1 MKGIL
6 HSAVSAI
13 VSLMLITACS
23 SHISPVSSQK
33 PAMPQM
39 NDNLFKSGSDVTV
52 TPIPTLD
59 QLMALTPEQIEEL
72 HQFVRRED
80 IALLPKNKQVREY
93 LFTKLVNF
101 NYEGKNLPASVALEK
116 GSGNCMTLALLTYAV
131 ARELGVKAVFQVMH
145 TPPMLLDVT
154 SDIAVTSDHVRTFL
168 YEDDTDNQGF
178 YFSGRSYVV
187 LDYFPDRY
195 DRGGRKIAEEQ
206 FFGMLYR
213 NHAGDALLA
222 GKLNRAFSL
231 LKAGTQYTQEY
242 APLLNMLAIV
252 HRRSGDDETA
262 KKFYQYALNVSESK
276 ITLLSNYHY
285 LLTMNGEL
293 EVAYRVKLQLLAL
306 EDSSPYAWYLMGKE
320 ALDEGDNLSAKI
332 YLKKF
337 LRNTPYYHRAY
348 FDLAKAQHALGESA
362 AARRSLSQALTY
374 AEKPESQRLYQAK
387 LTWLNQ

>member
-1 MKGIL
+1 MKRIL
-6 HSAVSAI
+6 HSLFLVI
-13 VSLMLITACS
+13 VGLMLMTACS
-23 SHISPVSSQK
+23 SNISSSKPV
-33 PAMPQM
+33 MPQT
-39 NDNLFKSGSDVTV
+39 NDNLFESKSDASPV
-52 TPIPTLD
+52 PTLEH
-59 QLMALTPEQIEEL
+59 LMALTPAQLEDL

-101 NYEGKNLPASVALEK
+101 NYEGKNHPASVALEK

-145 TPPMLLDVT
+145 TPPMLLEVT
-154 SDIAVTSDHVRTFL
+154 TNLAVTSDHVRTFL

-195 DRGGRKIAEEQ
+195 DRGGRKIAEDQ

-213 NHAGDALLA
+213 NLAADALLA
-222 GKLNRAFSL
+222 GKVNRAFSL
-231 LKAGTQYTQEY
+231 LKTGTQYTQEY

-252 HRRSGDDETA
+252 HRWAGDDETA
-262 KKFYQYALNVSESK
+262 KELYQYALNVSASK
-276 ITLLSNYHY
+276 ITLLNNYHY
-285 LLTMNGEL
+285 LLTLNGE
-293 EVAYRVKLQLLAL
+293 VDAAYRVKLQLLAL
-306 EDSSPYAWYLMGKE
+306 EDPSPYDWYLMGKE
-320 ALDEGDNLSAKI
+320 ALEKGDNHSAEI

-337 LRNTPYYHRAY
+337 LQNTPYYHRAY
-348 FDLAKAQHALGESA
+348 FDLAKAQHAQGESA
-362 AARRSLSQALTY
+362 AARNSLSQAISF
-374 AEKPESQRLYQAK
+374 AEQPESQRLYQAK